1 MTLFLAMADPTV
13 DEIAKQN
20 PLKVLDMVKTMQTD
34 SPTVPPIS
42 PVPKPRK
49 NLSPAPK
56 RRENKVTPPASPM
69 RRRTSGKNKEVDKPK
84 PPIRRRRKFGAVVE
98 ESKTRNQ
105 GEEERGLN
113 GVQERLEEQGG
124 YEEGERGGGDEM
136 VDGFVILEENGEV
149 VREETHSDSQETPE
163 KPESPDIPERPEEV
177 EKTEKSGVPAVPD
190 KPDKSGVPAVPDK
203 PGVPAVP
210 EKPDKPG
217 VSAVPEKP
225 DKPGVPAV
233 PAVPEKP
240 DKPGVSAV
248 PEKPDKPGVPA
259 APDKPEK
266 TDTVRVPERPEKP
279 VSPVRPPKPE
289 RHDLPAK
296 EKPKRPELPAPDKL
310 KKFRPTSPTKSEDGK
325 IAEGVRDSNVLTNQI
340 ADNSKNTEED
350 IPNINVSK
358 EATPERQPT
367 PDSGEDKQAPDTND
381 SITRRKKKPPPM
393 PPAPYERQPPVPLKQ
408 RKNISLRFVSSH
420 SVDDPSV
427 TSSWRGSNAAASVTS
442 SLGGMDTTAALRSLN
457 KSLQGSISTPMI
469 SQVEE
474 ENSSELTAP
483 PEDSTEHIYEP
494 VIVPVPLRLTSRPES
509 TSARPPSLESTTSS
523 EAGVYPASP
532 SVVPGNGPSPA
543 LKRGSTVGNASKNE
557 VRRIKSVPTKLKTR
571 PMSDAS
577 LELMGSYEVG
587 ECCLLLAQL

>member
-1 MTLFLAMADPTV
+1 MADPTV

-42 PVPKPRK
+42 PVPKPRR
-49 NLSPAPK
+49 NLSPVPK

-69 RRRTSGKNKEVDKPK
+69 RRRTSGKNREVDKPK
-84 PPIRRRRKFGAVVE
+84 PPIRRRRKFGPVAE

-124 YEEGERGGGDEM
+124 YEEGDRGGGGDEM
-136 VDGFVILEENGEV
+136 VDGFVILEENGEF

-163 KPESPDIPERPEEV
+163 KPESPDIPERPEKA

-190 KPDKSGVPAVPDK
+190 KPDKPGVPAVPEKTDKPGVPAAPEKPDKPGVPAVSEKPDK

-217 VSAVPEKP
+217 VPT
-225 DKPGVPAV
+225 
-233 PAVPEKP
+233 
-240 DKPGVSAV
+240 
-248 PEKPDKPGVPA
+248 
-259 APDKPEK
+259 APDKQEK

-289 RHDLPAK
+289 RHDLPVK
-296 EKPKRPELPAPDKL
+296 EKPKRPELPAADKL

-367 PDSGEDKQAPDTND
+367 PDSGEDKHAPETND

-408 RKNISLRFVSSH
+408 RKQISLRLVGSH

-427 TSSWRGSNAAASVTS
+427 TSSLRGSNAASVTS
-442 SLGGMDTTAALRSLN
+442 SLGGVDTAATLCSLN

-469 SQVEE
+469 GPVEE
-474 ENSSELTAP
+474 ENSSEVTAP

-509 TSARPPSLESTTSS
+509 PSARPPSLESTTSS

-557 VRRIKSVPTKLKTR
+557 VKRIKSVPTKLKTR

-587 ECCLLLAQL
+587 ECGLLLVQL

>member
-84 PPIRRRRKFGAVVE
+84 PPIRRRQKFGAVVE

-210 EKPDKPG
+210 EKL
-217 VSAVPEKP
+217 
-225 DKPGVPAV
+225 
-233 PAVPEKP
+233 

-266 TDTVRVPERPEKP
+266 TDTVRVPERSEKP

-289 RHDLPAK
+289 RHDLPVK
-296 EKPKRPELPAPDKL
+296 EKPKRPELPAADKL

-340 ADNSKNTEED
+340 ADNSKNMEED
-350 IPNINVSK
+350 ILSINVSK

-367 PDSGEDKQAPDTND
+367 PDSGEDKQAPETND
-381 SITRRKKKPPPM
+381 SIIRRKKKPPPM

-408 RKNISLRFVSSH
+408 RKNISLTSH

-427 TSSWRGSNAAASVTS
+427 TSSLRGSNAASVTS
-442 SLGGMDTTAALRSLN
+442 SLGGMDTTATLRSLN

-469 SQVEE
+469 GQVEE
-474 ENSSELTAP
+474 ENSSEVTAP
-483 PEDSTEHIYEP
+483 PEDNTEHIYEP

-509 TSARPPSLESTTSS
+509 PSARPPSLESTTSS
-523 EAGVYPASP
+523 EAGIYPASP
-532 SVVPGNGPSPA
+532 SVVVGNGPSPA

-557 VRRIKSVPTKLKTR
+557 VKRIKSVPTKLKTR

-587 ECCLLLAQL
+587 ECCRC

>member
-84 PPIRRRRKFGAVVE
+84 PPIRRRQKFGAVVE

-210 EKPDKPG
+210 EKL
-217 VSAVPEKP
+217 
-225 DKPGVPAV
+225 
-233 PAVPEKP
+233 

-266 TDTVRVPERPEKP
+266 TDTVRVPERSEKP

-289 RHDLPAK
+289 RHDLPVK
-296 EKPKRPELPAPDKL
+296 EKPKRPELPAADKL

-340 ADNSKNTEED
+340 ADNSKNMEED

-367 PDSGEDKQAPDTND
+367 PDSGEDKQAPETND
-381 SITRRKKKPPPM
+381 SIIRRKKKPPPM

-408 RKNISLRFVSSH
+408 RKNISLTSH

-427 TSSWRGSNAAASVTS
+427 TSSLRGSNAASVTS
-442 SLGGMDTTAALRSLN
+442 SLGGMDTTATLRSLN

-469 SQVEE
+469 GQVEE
-474 ENSSELTAP
+474 ENSSEVTAP
-483 PEDSTEHIYEP
+483 PEDNTEHIYEP

-509 TSARPPSLESTTSS
+509 PSARPPSLESTTSS
-523 EAGVYPASP
+523 EAGIYPASP
-532 SVVPGNGPSPA
+532 SVVVGNGPSPA

-557 VRRIKSVPTKLKTR
+557 VKRIKSVPTKLKTR

-587 ECCLLLAQL
+587 ECCRC